1 MPYSYTTITLR
12 GLEAASGT
20 NGVDQ
25 KVFGPFDF
33 DYITTNDI
41 KLVFSDP
48 TDDVLKSVAI
58 ASVDPATKLVT
69 LVNNLSSGFTTSPS
83 VTPGGTTVTSHKARI
98 YRATSLS
105 PIVDFQSGSRI
116 SEADLDTAYR
126 QALFA
131 AQETSEDSS
140 GSGTRTLQAT
150 DDIGD
155 GAISAVKLASN
166 AVETAK
172 IKDLNV
178 TSGKLEEDLDLSNNT
193 VILPNNAVTTTK
205 ILDANVTFPKL
216 GDVINDNTMATA
228 GATNVATSSSIKA
241 YVDNLKPNIV
251 QAVKT
256 DVQTFTDPDGTF
268 NDITGLSV
276 TITPRFSNSKILISS
291 SVSSSTNS
299 GNYGALFRYVKGS
312 TPFALGDTVGSR
324 TPCSFT
330 GGYPGAYHAVSAG
343 MDYLDSSSVT
353 AGTPITF
360 KLQVTSDGTTV
371 DVAINR
377 SNSADTTDLVPSP
390 ISTLTVTEV
399 YQ

>member
-1 MPYSYTTITLR
+1 MPYSYTTITLQ
-12 GLEAASGT
+12 GSTAASGT

-33 DYITTNDI
+33 DYITTDDI

-83 VTPGGTTVTSHKARI
+83 VTPGGTAITSHKARI

-155 GAISAVKLASN
+155 GAISAVKLATDSVEEAKIKNLNVTAGKLADN
-166 AVETAK
+166 AVETDK
-172 IKDLNV
+172 IKNLNV
-178 TSGKLEEDLDLSNNT
+178 NSDKLAADAVETSKIDDGAVTAPKLASTLDLSGNT
-193 VILPNNAVTTTK
+193 L
-205 ILDANVTFPKL
+205 TFPS
-216 GDVINDNTMATA
+216 GGIVQGEVDTATQTEMETEASA
-228 GATNVATSSSIKA
+228 GICVPETLKHHPGIAKAYGRFTGTGAGSNNLEAGSYNVASVATSSGDPGDDKYTRVTLSNA
-241 YVDNLKPNIV
+241 MADTNYIV
-251 QAVKT
+251 TANEEQ
-256 DVQTFTDPDGTF
+256 
-268 NDITGLSV
+268 L
-276 TITPRFSNSKILISS
+276 S
-291 SVSSSTNS
+291 SVSI
-299 GNYGALFRYVKGS
+299 NYAPAANGV
-312 TPFALGDTVGSR
+312 TVN
-324 TPCSFT
+324 
-330 GGYPGAYHAVSAG
+330 
-343 MDYLDSSSVT
+343 
-353 AGTPITF
+353 I
-360 KLQVTSDGTTV
+360 
-371 DVAINR
+371 
-377 SNSADTTDLVPSP
+377 
-390 ISTLTVTEV
+390 ISTTQFDIGTDESAKDIAFVVHGKLA
-399 YQ
+399 